1 MPSQPTA
8 IFVYGTLQRGQCRE
22 RNWPRPPMRIEDAT
36 VQGALYD
43 LGPYPALVEGNDCI
57 AGELWH
63 LTDADLPETLREL
76 DRVEAFYGR
85 ADDLYQR
92 VTIRCHTPTGPVL
105 AWTYRY
111 ARPGDMKVAQRI
123 APSATT
129 GQCRWPRPS

>member
-1 MPSQPTA
+1 MPSEPTA

-22 RNWPRPPMRIEDAT
+22 RCWPRAPLRIEEAT
-36 VQGALYD
+36 VQGAIYD
-43 LGPYPALVEGNDCI
+43 LGPYPALAPGDDCVV
-57 AGELWH
+57 GELWH
-63 LTDADLPETLREL
+63 LAEADMPVTLREL

-92 VTIRCHTPTGPVL
+92 VTIRCQTPAGALV

-111 ARPGDMKVAQRI
+111 ARTSDLKPAQRI
-123 APSATT
+123 APEATT